1 MLGTLLPIACVVSAY
16 VGYRVGSKKHHASTM
31 PELTHDEKLKRDKIR
46 EQQEGINKVMAYS
59 VEKAHSSLRKG

>member
-1 MLGTLLPIACVVSAY
+1 MLGMLLPIACVASAY
-16 VGYRVGSKKHHASTM
+16 VGYRIGSNKQHASTM
-31 PELTHDEKLKRDKIR
+31 PELTHEEKLKRDKIK